1 MKYCEK
7 CDKKGAKYVEKYNG
21 YLCDFHAQCWLLVNE
36 KNERNGIKLWYEYLD
51 TEIDKE
57 LDELEEEY

>member
-7 CDKKGAKYVEKYNG
+7 CGKKGAKYVEKYDG

-36 KNERNGIKLWYEYLD
+36 ENERTVRIM
-51 TEIDKE
+51 TEV
-57 LDELEEEY
+57 LVGV